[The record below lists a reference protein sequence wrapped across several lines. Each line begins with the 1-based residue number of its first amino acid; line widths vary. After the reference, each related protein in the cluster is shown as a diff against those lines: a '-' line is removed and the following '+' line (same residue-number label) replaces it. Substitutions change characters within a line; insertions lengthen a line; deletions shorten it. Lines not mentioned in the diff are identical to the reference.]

1 MCFPIS
7 FRLSTFDFSFSSIL
21 VAFHSFFGPSSL
33 ITHHYMYLIHSLL
46 PHSAPSLTNSLVTS
60 SWGAFLLVESN
71 DCRSYEYANIGVLVL
86 ALTVLEVLREY
97 INSRES
103 MSMFE
108 DVRKSM
114 LIILSQEG
122 KGRGGGSGKKLQE
135 IADRVS
141 SLFD

>member
-1 MCFPIS
+1 VFPYLFD
-7 FRLSTFDFSFSSIL
+7 FRLSTFHSPRFLLLFTPSS
-21 VAFHSFFGPSSL
+21 VPHHSSL
-33 ITHHYMYLIHSLL
+33 ITTCTSFIHCSLT
-46 PHSAPSLTNSLVTS
+46 APSLTNSLVTS

-114 LIILSQEG
+114 LIISSQEG